1 MNSIKK
7 TRSILLGI
15 YIINFLILLIIYIK
29 NIMAKELGVENY
41 IAVYFWIINL
51 IEIIIFVANLKK
63 INKKSSLIAI
73 TVVFLIQTIILFCLP
88 AYSQYKTRFT
98 KDKDGFPMTIATVMP
113 KEYNANGINIKY

>member
-7 TRSILLGI
+7 TRNILLGI

-29 NIMAKELGVENY
+29 NIMDKELGVENY

-51 IEIIIFVANLKK
+51 IEIIIFVANLKE

-88 AYSQYKTRFT
+88 AYSQYKPDLRKT
-98 KDKDGFPMTIATVMP
+98 KTVFQ
-113 KEYNANGINIKY
+113 

>member
-41 IAVYFWIINL
+41 ITVYFWIINL

-73 TVVFLIQTIILFCLP
+73 TVVFLIQTII
-88 AYSQYKTRFT
+88 FT
-98 KDKDGFPMTIATVMP
+98 IVFLLT
-113 KEYNANGINIKY
+113 